1 MSVDRFVVDNRDRL
15 LSELL
20 DYLRIPSVST
30 DPRRSAD
37 VRAAAEFSAAALA
50 RTGLEAS
57 VLDTAG
63 HPVVVAT
70 GPAVPGA
77 PKVLVYG
84 HYDVQPAEPLEAWHA
99 DPFEP
104 VVGDGFITARGAS
117 DDKGQVYA
125 HVKGVEALL
134 AVDGTLPVNLAF
146 LIEGE
151 EEIGSPSLPAFLEA
165 HADALAAD
173 VVVISDGAMV
183 APGVPTITYGLRGLA
198 YATLRV
204 RGAGRDLHSGAYGGG
219 VPNALDALAR
229 LLAGLKDERGRIL
242 VPGFYDDVRDLTPE
256 ERAAL
261 ARVPFDEQAF
271 RADAGVSATPGE
283 AGYSLLER
291 IWARPTLD
299 VNGLS
304 GGFQG
309 AGAKTVIAAEAM
321 AKVSCRLVPDQEPQ
335 AVFDGL
341 RAHLLAHAPEGVAV
355 EVLPEGLGRP
365 AMTPLDAPSTHAARA
380 ALLEVWGTEP
390 VFARSGGSIPIVADF
405 QRVLG
410 AEPLL
415 IGFGREDDRAHAP
428 NERFAVDDYLQGV
441 RVSAALLRHLAS
453 MGTGDGTDGAGAAA
467 RR

>member
-1 MSVDRFVVDNRDRL
+1 MTVDQYVAAHRERL

-20 DYLRIPSVST
+20 DFLRIPSVST
-30 DPRRSAD
+30 DPRHTAD
-37 VRAAAEFSAAALA
+37 MRRAAEFGAAALA
-50 RTGLEAS
+50 RLGLDAS
-57 VLDTAG
+57 VHETAG
-63 HPVVVAT
+63 HPAVVAH
-70 GPAVPGA
+70 GPSVPGA
-77 PKVLVYG
+77 PRVLIYG
-84 HYDVQPAEPLEAWHA
+84 HYDVQPAEPLAAWNA

-104 VVGDGFITARGAS
+104 VVGGGVITARGAS

-134 AVDGTLPVNLAF
+134 AAHSTLPVNLTF

-151 EEIGSPSLPAFLEA
+151 EEIGSPSLPAFLEENA
-165 HADALAAD
+165 ERLSAD

-183 APGVPTITYGLRGLA
+183 APGMPTITYGLRGLT
-198 YATLRV
+198 YATVRV

-219 VPNALDALAR
+219 VPNALGALAR
-229 LLAGLKDERGRIL
+229 LLAGLKDEHGRIL
-242 VPGFYDDVRDLTPE
+242 VPGFYDDVRDLSTE

-261 ARVPFDEQAF
+261 ARVPFDEGAF
-271 RADAGVSATPGE
+271 RADAGVDATPGE
-283 AGYSLLER
+283 AGYTLLER

-321 AKVSCRLVPDQEPQ
+321 AKVSCRLVPDQDPQ
-335 AVFDGL
+335 DVFDKL
-341 RAHLLAHAPEGVAV
+341 RAQLEANAPEGVTV

-365 AMTPLDAPSTHAARA
+365 AMTPLAAPSVAAARA
-380 ALLEVWGTEP
+380 ALREVWGREP
-390 VFARSGGSIPIVADF
+390 VFARSGGSIPIVSDF

-441 RVSAALLRHLAS
+441 RVSAALLLQLAHLGA
-453 MGTGDGTDGAGAAA
+453 DDGAGAAA
-467 RR
+467 RS